1 MLHNFVL
8 CAPGRGQAVG
18 EAALALGIDGN
29 AKNFVPD
36 TDDVLYHTAL
46 ILPETADTIF
56 ITAPTKP
63 GDYDYVCTF
72 PGHAMLMKGILRV
85 E

>member
-1 MLHNFVL
+1 M
-8 CAPGRGQAVG
+8 G

-29 AKNFVPD
+29 AKNFVPE
-36 TDDVLYHTAL
+36 TDDVLFHTAL
-46 ILPETADTIF
+46 TQPNATETIF
-56 ITAPTKP
+56 FTAPTKP

-72 PGHAMLMKGILRV
+72 PGHAALMKGILRV